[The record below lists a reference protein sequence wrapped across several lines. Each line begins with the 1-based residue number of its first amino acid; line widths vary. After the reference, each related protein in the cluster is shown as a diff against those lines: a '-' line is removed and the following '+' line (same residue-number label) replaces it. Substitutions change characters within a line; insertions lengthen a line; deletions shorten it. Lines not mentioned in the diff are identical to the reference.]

1 MIKISH
7 ILTNVKVLEYKGSL
21 SQVINNITFDSRE
34 VAEGGLFIAVKG
46 TQVDGHDF
54 IDHALSN
61 GANTIVCQLI
71 PDNLK
76 TDITYIKVDDSATAL
91 GLIASNYFG
100 NPSQDIVLVGITG
113 TNGKTT
119 TATLLYNLFSALGF
133 ETGLISTILN
143 KVGKKELAATHTT
156 PDAIQIQSMLRQMVV
171 AGCSYAFMEVSSHA
185 IEQNRDAGIT
195 YDGAVFTNIT
205 HDHLDYHLTFKNYI
219 AAKKKLFDRL
229 PKSAIALVNADDKN
243 SSVML
248 QNCQAQKYTY
258 GLKSMADFM
267 GKVIENRF
275 TGLEILINGH
285 EVHSLLTGT
294 FNAYNLLAVYATS
307 ILLKQD
313 EEEVLTALSRLIGAE
328 GRFEIIRSEKNITG
342 IVDYAHTPDALKNI
356 LDSINA
362 LRTKNEQLITVVGAG
377 GDRDREKR
385 PKMAKI
391 ASRLSNLLILTS
403 DNPRSEDPES
413 ILEEMKT
420 GIDADRIN
428 KTLIISNRKEAIK
441 TATMMARPG
450 DVVLVAGKGHEKYQE
465 IMGVK
470 YPFDD
475 KQILTELLEKA

>member
-1 MIKISH
+1 M
-7 ILTNVKVLEYKGSL
+7 LEHKGSL
-21 SQVINNITFDSRE
+21 SKVINNITFDSRE

-91 GLIASNYFG
+91 GQIASNYFG

-219 AAKKKLFDRL
+219 TAKKKLFDRL

-420 GIDADRIN
+420 GIDTNQIN